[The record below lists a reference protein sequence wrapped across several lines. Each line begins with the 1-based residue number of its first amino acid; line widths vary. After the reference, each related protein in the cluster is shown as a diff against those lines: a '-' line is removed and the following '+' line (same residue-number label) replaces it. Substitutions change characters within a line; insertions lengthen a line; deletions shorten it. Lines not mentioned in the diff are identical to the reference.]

1 MVTVVKYGAKTA
13 MSANTA
19 TELDSMGASEV
30 HGFGKV
36 AATGAV
42 DYILHLA
49 IPVAT
54 AATDGTTW
62 DLYMAKSMDDTEW
75 SIDSPTATGNV
86 TSPLLAGD
94 IVAQLAAGGT
104 ASGSATDHYY
114 FNLRTW
120 ATMEAMPPY
129 FGFFLRNSSTQLAT
143 IGFDADYMPVTFGE
157 AGEKNAYGNDV

>member
-1 MVTVVKYGAKTA
+1 MREPTTKTA
-13 MSANTA
+13 MTDNTA
-19 TELDSMGASEV
+19 TELDSMVASGM
-30 HGFGKV
+30 HGFGKI

-42 DYILHLA
+42 DYIMHLA

-75 SIDSPTATGNV
+75 SIESPTATGNV
-86 TSPLLAGD
+86 TAPVLAGD
-94 IVAQLAAGGT
+94 LIAQLPAGGT

-114 FNLRTW
+114 FNLKTW
-120 ATMEAMPPY
+120 ATLEAMPPY

-143 IGFDADYMPVTFGE
+143 VGFDADYVSVREIQT
-157 AGEKNAYGNDV
+157 GEKNQYGNDV